1 MKNKD
6 TKLTAEQMVEY
17 LYRPTTN
24 ISGVAKVLGIQKH
37 TLYNGIA
44 RWKKTGEFP
53 DAKWVSEMS
62 DVILDALRMPEPS
75 KKP

>member
-6 TKLTAEQMVEY
+6 TKLTAEQMVEF

-37 TLYNGIA
+37 TLFNGIA
-44 RWKKTGEFP
+44 RWRKTGEFP
-53 DAKWVSEMS
+53 DAKWVNEMGG
-62 DVILDALRMPEPS
+62 VILDALRMPAPV